1 LYFCRFL
8 TKFLVTITESL
19 LRLQLSIPEHVRI
32 VAVSK
37 TKPVSA
43 IMEAYAAGQRVFGEN
58 KAQELVTKHAQ
69 LPVDIEWHFIG
80 HLQSNKV
87 RYIAPFISL
96 IHSIDSLSLL
106 QEVNREALKNNR
118 VIGCLL
124 QLYIATEE
132 TKFGLSFEEAK
143 SLLGDGTIQ
152 ELKNIRITGV
162 MGMSSFTSDTA
173 LIRSEFKT
181 LHTWFNLLK
190 DQFFSLDMNFRELS
204 MGMSEDY
211 PIAVEEGSTMVRIG
225 TTLFGNR

>member
-1 LYFCRFL
+1 M
-8 TKFLVTITESL
+8 TIAESL
-19 LRLQLSIPEHVRI
+19 LRLQLSIPEHVKI

-43 IMEAYAAGQRVFGEN
+43 IMEAYAAGQRLFGEN
-58 KAQELVTKHAQ
+58 KAQELVAKQAQ
-69 LPVDIEWHFIG
+69 LPAGIEWHFIG
-80 HLQSNKV
+80 HLQTNKV

-106 QEVNREALKNNR
+106 KEVNREARKINR
-118 VIGCLL
+118 IIECLL

-132 TKFGLSFEEAK
+132 TKFGLTLDEAK
-143 SLLGDGTIQ
+143 SLLGDDSLP

-173 LIRSEFKT
+173 LVRLEFRT
-181 LHTWFNLLK
+181 LYNRYKLLK
-190 DQFFSLDMNFRELS
+190 DQFFSLDDHFRELS
-204 MGMSEDY
+204 MGMSDDY

-225 TTLFGNR
+225 TSLFGNR